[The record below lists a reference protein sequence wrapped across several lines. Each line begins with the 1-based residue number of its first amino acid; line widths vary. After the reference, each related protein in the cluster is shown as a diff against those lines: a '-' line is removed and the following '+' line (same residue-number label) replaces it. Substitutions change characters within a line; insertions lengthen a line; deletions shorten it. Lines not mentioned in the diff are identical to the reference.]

1 MRKVKCTCPSGIQ
14 LRLLGGMVYLRPG
27 QEAVLTDVQITHGS
41 VQTAIK
47 QGNLQIIPMIEEKKA
62 PEPVAP
68 VEEKA
73 PEPVAPVEE
82 EKAPEPVKR
91 QRPGKSNRVEE

>member
-68 VEEKA
+68 VEE
-73 PEPVAPVEE
+73 